1 MVNSTWIGSPNHYAG
16 RNGYEVTHI
25 TLHIMVGRLSGTD
38 ATFQNP
44 VRQASS
50 TYGIGSTGLIHQY
63 VRETDAPWTDSNYA
77 SNCQTTSIEHE
88 GGMAGVPCT
97 KACMDASAA
106 LCADIARRYGWPRLW
121 HDGLKGNVW
130 LHREIPGSDHAGCP
144 DRAANG
150 LDVDYVINKANQLLT
165 GATVSAQD
173 LYETKGNDGRNVLDS
188 VIQARYDI
196 ADLKTQLTAQTAAI
210 EALSKALG
218 ANPADI
224 SKIVADAV
232 RAKLDSLEISVTA
245 TDKTTEKEG

>member
-1 MVNSTWIGSPNHYAG
+1 M
-16 RNGYEVTHI
+16 
-25 TLHIMVGRLSGTD
+25 
-38 ATFQNP
+38 
-44 VRQASS
+44 
-50 TYGIGSTGLIHQY
+50 
-63 VRETDAPWTDSNYA
+63 
-77 SNCQTTSIEHE
+77 
-88 GGMAGVPCT
+88 
-97 KACMDASAA
+97 
-106 LCADIARRYGWPRLW
+106 
-121 HDGLKGNVW
+121 
-130 LHREIPGSDHAGCP
+130 
-144 DRAANG
+144 
-150 LDVDYVINKANQLLT
+150 
-165 GATVSAQD
+165 SAQD